1 MTDTKTRRY
10 PDSIETSEGNLV
22 RISDL
27 RPDQTIRIGKHR
39 IAVKVRDI
47 PITVALLSCGD
58 VVRGIAFNEG
68 NVVFCETCH
77 ENKFVEQLLGA

>member
-1 MTDTKTRRY
+1 MTDTQTRRY
-10 PDSIETSEGNLV
+10 PDTIETSEGKLV
-22 RISDL
+22 RLSDL
-27 RPDQTIRIGKHR
+27 RPDQTIRIGKHHTA
-39 IAVKVRDI
+39 IKVKNI

-77 ENKFVEQLLGA
+77 ENKFVAELLGA